1 MPDFQV
7 WYPAAIFKITV
18 AYDAILVKEVDK
30 VVFNIEKVN
39 SMLGRVADHTDTQ
52 D

>member
-1 MPDFQV
+1 MPDFQL
-7 WYPAAIFKITV
+7 WYPAAIFKIH
-18 AYDAILVKEVDK
+18 DAILVKEVDK